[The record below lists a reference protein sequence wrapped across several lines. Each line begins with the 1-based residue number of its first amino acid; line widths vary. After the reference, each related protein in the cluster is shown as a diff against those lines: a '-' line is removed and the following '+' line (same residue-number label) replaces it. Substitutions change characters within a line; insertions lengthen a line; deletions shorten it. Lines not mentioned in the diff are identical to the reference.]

1 MSTYTIPESLAVSD
15 SGFLFLASTGETFT
29 LNAIGREMFK
39 LLQSGDDLHAIQ
51 KKILQEYEIDRATL
65 ERDLDDFVTQ
75 LKSFKLVTSA

>member
-75 LKSFKLVTSA
+75 LKSFKLVKSA